1 MSHLDARFQT
11 NEVTVWR
18 LSGRS
23 DRGAALYDFLGV
35 FGATWK
41 TGKGVK
47 RDSQGNEFTPKDVY
61 YIDSAIDIRRGD
73 FIQRGSN
80 SGGEPG
86 GDLVRTADRSDN
98 SFFGWTDSLV
108 VMTA

>member
-18 LSGRS
+18 ISGRS

-41 TGKGVK
+41 SGAGVK
-47 RDSQGNEFTPKDVY
+47 RDAQGNEFTPKDVY
-61 YIDSAIDIRRGD
+61 YINSDADIKRGD
-73 FIQRGSN
+73 FIKRGN
-80 SGGEPG
+80 HAGGEPG
-86 GDLVRTADRSDN
+86 GDLVRSIDEFDN